1 MPRAGCVPISL
12 ALVVFL
18 VAASVIAGMF
28 VFAGELAAVL
38 VKNAH
43 LFTSL
48 VVVAGMA

>member
-12 ALVVFL
+12 ALVVCL
-18 VAASVIAGMF
+18 VAASVIAGLI
-28 VFAGELAAVL
+28 VFAGEPAAVL
-38 VKNAH
+38 VQNAR